1 MDLYDSELQVVAAA
15 QSLAATLGANVN
27 HTVAAAAM
35 DTYGHIHTG
44 VNVHHFNG
52 GPCAELVAIGNAV
65 AAEAG
70 PLVTIAAA
78 GCGDRGLLSPCGRCR
93 QVILDLYPDA
103 LVVVPG
109 PEGSGSAEIA
119 PISALLPYSYRH
131 PDSAPQRLLRFHP
144 GYYESTVSGQKTLTV
159 RWQESH
165 SPGPALAYFEHT
177 EHGPLPV
184 DITSVDTCRLSELTP
199 QLLHLREGSSVD
211 SYVANLRKHYPT
223 MPQDAT
229 VDVVTFRLSAP
240 NI

>member
-65 AAEAG
+65 AARGRALG
-70 PLVTIAAA
+70 DDCSGRMRRSGSALPLRALPS
-78 GCGDRGLLSPCGRCR
+78 G
-93 QVILDLYPDA
+93 YPRP
-103 LVVVPG
+103 VPRRTRRIPG

-159 RWQESH
+159 RWRNPTP
-165 SPGPALAYFEHT
+165 PGPALAYFEHT

-229 VDVVTFRLSAP
+229 VDIVTFRLSAP